1 VYSEKFTQLLMPL
14 ITALDYECVG
24 CEFVPQDGNALLRIF
39 IDVADR
45 HVAIEDCEKVSREVS
60 AFLDVEDTIPGRY
73 RLEVSSPGFDRP
85 LFVLAHFVRFVGS
98 VVNLQAQVPVNGRRK
113 FKGPITSVDGDLINV
128 NVDGTVHSI
137 PFADIQKARL
147 VPDYS
152 ADLGSGAREK
162 SKP

>member
-1 VYSEKFTQLLMPL
+1 MYSEKFSNLLAPL
-14 ITALDYECVG
+14 ISDLHYECVG
-24 CEFVPQDGNALLRIF
+24 CEFVPQQGNSLLRIY
-39 IDVADR
+39 IDVPDGI
-45 HVAIEDCEKVSREVS
+45 VAIEDCEKVSREVS
-60 AFLDVEDTIPGRY
+60 AFLDVEDAIPGRY

-85 LFVLAHFVRFVGS
+85 LFTLAHFERHVGLQVS
-98 VVNLQAQVPVNGRRK
+98 VQTQVPVNNRRK
-113 FKGPITSVDGDLINV
+113 FKGPMVAVDGDVISI

-152 ADLGSGAREK
+152 DLGAGAREK